1 MVRIFFITLALLTS
15 IATAFGQGLCEM
27 CESFEQVNCT
37 TINNKM
43 LMSPQLMAQ
52 ISGPILLQKLIGK
65 IDFVETVN
73 TDHAPSRDKLK
84 EVIKRYLSKGRTF
97 ERTVHIK
104 DDDSVISLYQRQL
117 NNNLYEYM
125 LVIIDSSDVT
135 AVNLI
140 GTLTPQEL
148 GQCTFL

>member
-1 MVRIFFITLALLTS
+1 MTRILFITLALITS
-15 IATAFGQGLCEM
+15 IATASGQGLCEM

-52 ISGPILLQKLIGK
+52 ISGPIMFQALIGK
-65 IDFVETVN
+65 VDFVETVN
-73 TDHAPSRDKLK
+73 TDYAPSRDKMK
-84 EVIKRYLSKGRTF
+84 DVIKTYLSKKPTF

-104 DDDSVISLYQRQL
+104 DNDSVISLYQRQL
-117 NNNLYEYM
+117 NDNLYEYL

-140 GTLTPQEL
+140 GTLTPREL
-148 GQCTFL
+148 GQYTFL